1 MVATEHWISVDRV
14 FKYLLLSFPSGWRG
28 IEVKFREKESEKEC
42 IRFIRF
48 GEHQVTFWEATIS
61 TVWTIWNNFNC
72 KIWLIPFLFCLR
84 SMKEISI
91 DKERGEKQQE
101 EEEEEQQW
109 IIKQWERASISL
121 IGWHES
127 RDMGGVQSAAAG
139 YGGSFELVGMIII
152 IVCVFFLR

>member
-1 MVATEHWISVDRV
+1 MYQV
-14 FKYLLLSFPSGWRG
+14 YSFWWAPGDILRG
-28 IEVKFREKESEKEC
+28 
-42 IRFIRF
+42 
-48 GEHQVTFWEATIS
+48 
-61 TVWTIWNNFNC
+61 NNFNSLDNLKQFQLQNLINSFFILF
-72 KIWLIPFLFCLR
+72 KIYER
-84 SMKEISI
+84 ISI

-139 YGGSFELVGMIII
+139 CGGSFELVGMIII
-152 IVCVFFLR
+152 IVCVFFLK